1 MALSS
6 VAEAITRRVRFR
18 PACRSVAGTHQRA
31 NIQISKGK
39 RLSGDETRAIR
50 IDRARR
56 ALAERAAAFPGEVA
70 QANLRL
76 SRIDAARKRERQR
89 FETLVL
95 GQLPKPPVFKKPKG
109 MKASVWRKE
118 EARLIAEAQ
127 AAESI
132 AARWSHKQGTP
143 ETLEHAARTHDGAL
157 AQLHANG
164 TIDAEQLE
172 WAAQIANVHRSI
184 EADVAV
190 KVASFEAR
198 VDQSTRGGAV
208 GERIHRVRMHHAY
221 GIWREMLPAPRA
233 LVLDMIVGDAI
244 GYTVAATRYRVNKRK
259 SKRLLLEAIGRWPM
273 CVAAAFSAIDQGMVD
288 AMNEAVAPGHV
299 IRRPA
304 DAAPRQTYDQARR
317 QEPAAEATNEPY
329 LLPAIDPA
337 FLDDRGF
344 LRPWAEIARIVRDK
358 VALCEE

>member
-1 MALSS
+1 MDGKTNERRATCSKQ
-6 VAEAITRRVRFR
+6 AIGATAHGRDG
-18 PACRSVAGTHQRA
+18 RSNAVSD
-31 NIQISKGK
+31 NN
-39 RLSGDETRAIR
+39 DTRAQR
-50 IDRARR
+50 IARARQALADRA
-56 ALAERAAAFPGEVA
+56 ATNPGEVDRV
-70 QANLRL
+70 NLRL

-95 GQLPKPPVFKKPKG
+95 GHLPTPPVFKKPKG

-143 ETLEHAARTHDGAL
+143 ETLEHAARTHEGAL

-221 GIWREMLPAPRA
+221 GIWREMLLAPKA
-233 LVLDMIVGDAI
+233 LVLDMVVGDAI
-244 GYTVAATRYRVNKRK
+244 GYTVAAVRHRVHNRK
-259 SKRLLLEAIGRWPM
+259 AKRLLLEAIRRWPM

-288 AMNEAVAPGHV
+288 AMNEAVAPDIVMRH
-299 IRRPA
+299 PA
-304 DAAPRQTYDQARR
+304 DVAPPQTYQQARR
-317 QEPAAEATNEPY
+317 REPHAEATNEPY
-329 LLPAIDPA
+329 LLPAIDPE
-337 FLDDRGF
+337 FLDDRGY
-344 LRPWAEIARIVRDK
+344 LRPWGDIARIVREK
-358 VALCEE
+358 VAAADMVS